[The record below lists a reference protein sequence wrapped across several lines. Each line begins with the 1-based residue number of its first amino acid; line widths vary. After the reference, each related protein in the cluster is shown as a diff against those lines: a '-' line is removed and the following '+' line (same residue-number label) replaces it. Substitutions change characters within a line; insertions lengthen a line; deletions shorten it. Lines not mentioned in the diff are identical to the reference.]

1 MVLQE
6 VMNFPRTRS
15 IPPPASIEEVK
26 MLTRQPGR
34 HGGVCEQ
41 LPGWEGDRGPDG
53 HRAVS
58 ADEKLPL
65 IHRQSVM

>member
-26 MLTRQPGR
+26 MLIRQ
-34 HGGVCEQ
+34 
-41 LPGWEGDRGPDG
+41 LLGWEVDRGPDG
-53 HRAVS
+53 RRAVS
-58 ADEKLPL
+58 ADEKSHLFTDIL
-65 IHRQSVM
+65 SCEWE